1 MNPYQT
7 GNLRCLADNI
17 VRMADRI
24 AEQGRR
30 SRKVRPLLAVLCL
43 AWTIAVAAPVA
54 AVAAPAGALAA
65 PAGALAARAG
75 ALAAPAVAVAGPLL
89 RELVAR
95 PGREGPQRLVDALS
109 QQGMDTG
116 SIEGL
121 VRDFDGTPLPGV
133 VVRIIGPKPS
143 VSERTTVSTDEA
155 RYEFV
160 GLTPGVYRLAVELPS
175 IQAGGDIEVTVRPGM
190 RVTTDLELSLMGTDV
205 TVTVQAVATAIGG
218 FLSRGEIGG
227 QSTVDY
233 DTLSSL
239 PLPAEQALQVLPLI
253 PTVLRDLEDNISI
266 GGTYP
271 ADAILLFNGMDLM
284 DPFTGSFRLRLP
296 LEAVEDVGVFTGV
309 YPATYGDV
317 TGGIVD
323 ISTTPGGSEWA
334 WKISSIFPRPNFHNG
349 SIQGVGNYSPRFF
362 VGGPVGDGGL
372 YLAQSGEYHLDRLTI
387 DDVAG
392 RADKG
397 QIKTQGWESLTQFD
411 WYPNDNHRVRF
422 SLLIFPALDEYI
434 GLDALT
440 PAESTINVERDGE
453 ALLGNHRWTID
464 ERSSLQ
470 WALQIN
476 RIGIG
481 TSAQGPN
488 PLEVIPDGVRGN
500 FFRTEDRE
508 TTHTQ
513 VRAVYGRSIGD
524 GGDTHLIEVGGEL
537 HNLAIKGEFHPDTI
551 LVRGADDQLLQR
563 IDFVGGVGLLDN
575 SKYEWAGFV
584 HDRWWHSSRFWCDL
598 GFRYSSDSV
607 TRQTRLNPRA
617 GIAWDPT
624 GNSATLIKVAAGL
637 LHRRVYLA
645 EALWD
650 LQPTRIETTFN
661 EGENGEDVVRA
672 FVPRTAGRLKAP
684 RTLLTTAEVI
694 HDFSPSL
701 LVRGRY
707 TRRDGSDQIVFDP
720 LAAGGV
726 ILPDGIEPS
735 DPTFAMDVASMDDP
749 DARGSMLLSNDGRLL
764 SWSAEIT
771 TRYRFS
777 GESELYGSYAYSSA
791 EGDLNQFSRVAGEM
805 PDPIIRPNAYS
816 RLPFDAP
823 HRFLLW
829 GVLQLPWKLTLSPVV
844 EWRSGFPY
852 SVVQEDQSYLG
863 EANSARY
870 PAFLSIDAQIT
881 KDFRIKKYDI
891 TAGVKVT
898 NLTDHYNPRNVISNV
913 ASQRFGDL
921 LNSRGL
927 KLRARISFGF

>member
-1 MNPYQT
+1 MNPHRSANRSQ
-7 GNLRCLADNI
+7 LADNI
-17 VRMADRI
+17 LRMMDRI
-24 AEQGRR
+24 VQQGRGT
-30 SRKVRPLLAVLCL
+30 SKVRPLMMALYLAG
-43 AWTIAVAAPVA
+43 AIAA
-54 AVAAPAGALAA
+54 AAPAGAWAT
-65 PAGALAARAG
+65 
-75 ALAAPAVAVAGPLL
+75 
-89 RELVAR
+89 
-95 PGREGPQRLVDALS
+95 PQRLVDALS
-109 QQGMDTG
+109 QKGMETG

-121 VRDFDGTPLPGV
+121 VLDFDGTPLPGV
-133 VVRIIGPKPS
+133 VVRIIGPEPS
-143 VSERTTVSTDEA
+143 ASERTTVSTDDA
-155 RYEFV
+155 HFEFV
-160 GLTPGVYRLAVELPS
+160 GLTPGVYRLVVELPS

-190 RVTTDLELSLMGTDV
+190 RVTTDLELSLMGTNV
-205 TVTVQAVATAIGG
+205 TVTVQAVAQAVGG
-218 FLSRGEIGG
+218 FLSRGSISG
-227 QSTVDY
+227 QSSVDY
-233 DTLSSL
+233 DTLSNL
-239 PLPAEQALQVLPLI
+239 PLPAEQVLQVLPLI
-253 PTVLRDLEDNISI
+253 PTVLRDLEDNITI

-296 LEAVEDVGVFTGV
+296 LEAVEDVEVFTGV

-334 WKISSIFPRPNFHNG
+334 WKISSLFPRPNFHNG
-349 SIQGVGNYSPRFF
+349 TIQGVGNYSPRFF

-372 YLAQSGEYHLDRLTI
+372 YLAQSGEYHLDRITI

-392 RADKG
+392 RTDKG

-411 WYPNDNHRVRF
+411 WYPNDNHHLRF

-440 PAESTINVERDGE
+440 PYESTIDVERDGE
-453 ALLGNHRWTID
+453 AVLGNHRWTID

-476 RIGIG
+476 RVGIG

-488 PLEVIPDGVRGN
+488 ALEVIPDGMRGN

-513 VRAVYGRSIGD
+513 MRAVYGRSIGD
-524 GGDTHLIEVGGEL
+524 GGDTHLIEVGGEF

-563 IDFVGGVGLLDN
+563 IDFVGAGILDN

-584 HDRWWHSSRFWCDL
+584 HDRWWHSSRFWCDF

-650 LQPTRIETTFN
+650 LQATRIETTFN

-720 LAAGGV
+720 LSAGGIV
-726 ILPDGIEPS
+726 LLEGIEPS
-735 DPTFAMDVASMDDP
+735 DPTFAMDMASLDNP
-749 DARGSMLLSNDGRLL
+749 DAQGSMLLSNDGRLL
-764 SWSAEIT
+764 SWSAEVT

-777 GESELYGSYAYSSA
+777 DESELYGSYAYSSA

-823 HRFLLW
+823 HRFLMW
-829 GVLQLPWKLTLSPVV
+829 GILHLPWKLTLSPVV

-852 SVVQEDQSYLG
+852 SVLQEDQSYLG

-881 KDFRIKKYDI
+881 KDFTIKKYDI
-891 TAGVKVT
+891 TAGVKIT

-913 ASQRFGDL
+913 ASSRFGDL

-927 KLRARISFGF
+927 KLRARFSFGF